1 MERFRGFLSVAIF
14 AVLFLLPA
22 GAQALTVGGPST
34 GAASTGGQKLE
45 VSGWLPYWRTATST
59 AEAMQHLD
67 AFTEINPFV
76 YTVKL
81 AGTLNDA
88 GNMQEEPWLSLQKA
102 AQAKKI
108 RYIPTVMW
116 SNAEAMH
123 RILSNQ
129 KTRIALEDEI
139 TALVKKNGFDGIDID
154 FEGKKAETR
163 TYFSTFLK
171 GLYQRMGKKW
181 V

>member
-1 MERFRGFLSVAIF
+1 MKARRFVAIAIF

-22 GAQALTVGGPST
+22 GTD
-34 GAASTGGQKLE
+34 AAVISKPFE

-59 AEAMQHLD
+59 GDAMQHLD
-67 AFTEINPFV
+67 VFTEINPFV

-81 AGTLNDA
+81 DGTLNDA

-123 RILSNQ
+123 RILSKQ

-154 FEGKKAETR
+154 FEGKRAETR

-171 GLYQRMGKKW
+171 GL
-181 V
+181 